1 MVFSQLYYITNRE
14 EIFIFGN
21 KKMPYLCGL
30 WRFANAYKIYFMKG
44 EKIVE
49 EGTHKELM
57 RKKGEYYKLY
67 NKEG

>member
-1 MVFSQLYYITNRE
+1 
-14 EIFIFGN
+14 
-21 KKMPYLCGL
+21 MPYLCGL